1 MRSICF
7 APPHTFCRLTTPALL
22 DPDSLETVLD
32 LLCHRFPPLAAALRK
47 ATREIAEVISL
58 AVKFGVRRKIVFKP
72 TLSHRFFRSGVLI
85 ECVRKSPKRE
95 VLAVGGRSV
104 DIPPLL
110 DRGPL
115 SDQLASPPPPLSCRY
130 DNLVEHF
137 RLPET
142 NTSVA
147 PKANLVGMHVALEKI
162 TYLVGRFESAE
173 GKRLLNL
180 ENEDA
185 RSFGHAPRRCDVY
198 IGSFGAGSKG
208 SMEDRVEIA
217 GDLWGA
223 GLRADLMY
231 DDGLDMA
238 LEEVTAECLA
248 QGVL

>member
-1 MRSICF
+1 
-7 APPHTFCRLTTPALL
+7 
-22 DPDSLETVLD
+22 V
-32 LLCHRFPPLAAALRK
+32 
-47 ATREIAEVISL
+47 AEVISL
-58 AVKFGVRRKIVFKP
+58 ATRFGVRRKIVFKP

-104 DIPPLL
+104 VARQPLVLLGTFPLTLPLL
-110 DRGPL
+110 DPSAR
-115 SDQLASPPPPLSCRY
+115 RY

-198 IGSFGAGSKG
+198 IGSFGTGSKG

>member
-1 MRSICF
+1 
-7 APPHTFCRLTTPALL
+7 
-22 DPDSLETVLD
+22 
-32 LLCHRFPPLAAALRK
+32 
-47 ATREIAEVISL
+47 
-58 AVKFGVRRKIVFKP
+58 
-72 TLSHRFFRSGVLI
+72 
-85 ECVRKSPKRE
+85 
-95 VLAVGGRSV
+95 
-104 DIPPLL
+104 
-110 DRGPL
+110 
-115 SDQLASPPPPLSCRY
+115 
-130 DNLVEHF
+130 
-137 RLPET
+137 
-142 NTSVA
+142 
-147 PKANLVGMHVALEKI
+147 MHVALEKI

-198 IGSFGAGSKG
+198 IGSFGTGSKG